1 MKKVLSVVLS
11 LMIIIIG
18 LVPAAAALS
27 VPEIGFKVSEG
38 EYDGKPAKVD
48 VVTKKVFTVIVL
60 LPAVKGLTGVNM
72 HLQFDNSVLKVVDG
86 GAAYNLVDGDKYSY
100 YDGLF
105 VSAVKEH
112 KPNEYAMGIVFSSPL
127 TKTNSRDFAFVTF
140 EVIDLSKEST
150 TFNLYVNEFNTEDG
164 DDSND
169 VNIQT
174 LAKSEIV
181 RFDFP
186 EDVTAETTTEGSA
199 VDSTA
204 ESTTQG
210 SVSSITALIN
220 AIRDLLNG
228 NNASFGDYIDAITNI
243 LGNADIADMIEQL
256 VGGNINIGDGFLEW
270 LKGLGLDF
278 GSLEDIL
285 NQIIEFFKNLFGG
298 GSNTPESTNKLT
310 TAAGGN
316 NGGDPATTSAGSQ
329 TGSENTGDATI
340 ALAATVCVAAAAAFA
355 LTRKK
360 KED

>member
-11 LMIIIIG
+11 LMIVIIG
-18 LVPAAAALS
+18 LVPAAAAIS

-48 VVTKKVFTVIVL
+48 VVTKKVFTVIVS

-72 HLQFDNSVLKVVDG
+72 HLQFDNSVLKVVGG

-105 VSAVKEH
+105 VSAVKEG

-199 VDSTA
+199 ADTSTEA
-204 ESTTQG
+204 TTQG
-210 SVSSITALIN
+210 SVSTISALIN
-220 AIRDLLNG
+220 TIRELLKN

-243 LGNADIADMIEQL
+243 LGNADIADMLEQL
-256 VGGNINIGDGFLEW
+256 IGGNINIGDGFLEW
-270 LKGLGLDF
+270 IKGLGLDF
-278 GSLEDIL
+278 GALEDIL
-285 NQIIEFFKNLFGG
+285 DQIIEFFKNLFGG
-298 GSNTPESTNKLT
+298 GSDTPESTNKLT